1 MGHPQLRLE
10 GCSLIIWLVLIEHL
24 LCQALDAAV
33 SEAEKVSALRECFH
47 VIRGHR
53 QAVIQTINQAVSESA
68 KE

>member
-1 MGHPQLRLE
+1 M
-10 GCSLIIWLVLIEHL
+10 
-24 LCQALDAAV
+24 CQALDAAV
-33 SEAEKVSALRECFH
+33 NEAEKVPALRECLH